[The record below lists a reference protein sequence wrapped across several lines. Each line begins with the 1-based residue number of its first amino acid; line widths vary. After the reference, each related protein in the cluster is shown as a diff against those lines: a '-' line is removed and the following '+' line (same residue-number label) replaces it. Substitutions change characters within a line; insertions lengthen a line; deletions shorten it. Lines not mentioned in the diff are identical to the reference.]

1 MISKKRRKPKHQ
13 DNINILKALLKK
25 GTKTSKDRLNSIN
38 IYSSTNQVKKINKRK
53 MSKSSPILRS
63 KLILQL
69 KLTKKGI
76 KIH

>member
-1 MISKKRRKPKHQ
+1 MISKKRRKPKRQ
-13 DNINILKALLKK
+13 DNINILKALIKK
-25 GTKTSKDRLNSIN
+25 GTNISKGHLNNIK
-38 IYSSTNQVKKINKRK
+38 IYSITNKAKKINKRK